1 MVNLKTIEAFF
12 DNYQFDENVL
22 ILSECET
29 ITDLKKYIDTNIH
42 ILKSNSGQL
51 RYAPYFYRLE
61 RVYKKLKRDAEI

>member
-1 MVNLKTIEAFF
+1 VVNLKTIEAFF
-12 DNYQFDENVL
+12 DDYQFDENVL

-42 ILKSNSGQL
+42 ILKKNSGKL

>member
-12 DNYQFDENVL
+12 DDYQFDENVL
-22 ILSECET
+22 ILSEYET

-42 ILKSNSGQL
+42 ILKSNSGKL